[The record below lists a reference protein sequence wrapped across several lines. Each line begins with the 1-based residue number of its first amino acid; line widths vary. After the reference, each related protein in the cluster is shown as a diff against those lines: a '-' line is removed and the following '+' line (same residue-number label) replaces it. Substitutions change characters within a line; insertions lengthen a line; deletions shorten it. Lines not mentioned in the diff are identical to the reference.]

1 LPGVFVEVRGKR
13 LSKVELYEKIR
24 LARRDEA
31 LSVRALAVRFG
42 VHRREVR
49 AALVSPEPAPRK
61 TPQRAAPVTG
71 AWHGWIREV
80 LVADRDAPRK
90 QRHTA
95 KRIRDRLAEEH
106 GVLISESQCRV
117 VVARIRA
124 EIADE
129 VGTPVKVFVPQT
141 RLPGAEGEVDWGK
154 FDAVIAGQTMT
165 LHLFSMWLAFSTRAF
180 HRAYVNEAQESFTD
194 AHVRAFERFD
204 GVPRRV
210 RYDNL
215 KTAVVKILAGRD
227 RTENERFIA
236 LRSHYGFES
245 FFCEPGVDGAHEK
258 GGVEGDIG
266 RFRRNHLTPVPVFD
280 SLADLNAFLEQ
291 CDTADAQRWVT
302 GRGPGAGGR
311 VHGLAALERPALWM
325 LPVEPFTA
333 VTRLSARVDT
343 KARVCVRQCFYS
355 VPVRHVGR
363 RVSVELGAETVTVHA
378 DGGIVASH
386 VRGVHRRSEILDLD
400 HYLEVLWRR
409 PGAMPAATALAQA
422 RITGRFRP
430 EHQQFWDLARR
441 RNGDQA
447 GTRALCDVLLLHRH
461 HHSDHVIAA
470 IRAALSIGN
479 VDPAVV
485 AVETRRAI
493 EHHLQP
499 EPAVGPVER
508 VPDLSVYDQLLI
520 IDQPDQK
527 ANPE

>member
-1 LPGVFVEVRGKR
+1 VRGKR

-24 LARRDEA
+24 LAHRDER
-31 LSVRALAVRFG
+31 LSVRALSVRFR
-42 VHRREVR
+42 VHRRDVR
-49 AALVSPEPAPRK
+49 AALVSPEPASRK
-61 TPQRAAPVTG
+61 APQRAAPLTG

-106 GVLISESQCRV
+106 GVLISESQCRA
-117 VVARIRA
+117 VVAKIRA
-124 EIADE
+124 EIATE
-129 VGTPVKVFVPQT
+129 AGTPTKVFVPQT
-141 RLPGAEGEVDWGK
+141 RLPGAEGEVDWGQ
-154 FDAVIAGQTMT
+154 FDAVIGGQTVT

-215 KTAVVKILAGRD
+215 KTAVVKILTGRD
-227 RTENERFIA
+227 RTENERFTL

-245 FFCEPGVDGAHEK
+245 FFCEPGIAGAHEK

-266 RFRRNHLTPVPVFD
+266 WFRRNHLTPVPAFD
-280 SLADLNAFLEQ
+280 TLAELNAYLEE
-291 CDTADAQRWVT
+291 CDTADLQRWVT
-302 GRGPGAGGR
+302 GRGPGAGER
-311 VHGLAALERPALWM
+311 VHALATLEQPALWP
-325 LPVEPFTA
+325 LPVERFAA

-343 KARVCVRQCFYS
+343 KSRVCVRQCFYS
-355 VPVRHVGR
+355 VPVRHVGS
-363 RVSVELGAETVTVHA
+363 RVIVELGAETVTVHA
-378 DGGIVASH
+378 AGNTVASH
-386 VRGVHRRSEILDLD
+386 VRGVHRGSEILDLD

-409 PGAMPAATALAQA
+409 PGAMPGATALAQA
-422 RITGRFRP
+422 RSTGRFRP
-430 EHQQFWDLARR
+430 EHQQFWDAARR
-441 RNGDQA
+441 RDGDTA
-447 GTRALCDVLLLHRH
+447 GTRALCDVLLLHRYH
-461 HHSDHVIAA
+461 HTDHVIAG

-479 VDPAVV
+479 TDPAVV

-493 EHHLQP
+493 EHLQP

-508 VPDLSVYDQLLI
+508 VPDLSIYDQLLTI
-520 IDQPDQK
+520 QPEQK

>member
-1 LPGVFVEVRGKR
+1 M
-13 LSKVELYEKIR
+13 ELYEKIR
-24 LARRDEA
+24 LAARDER
-31 LSVRALAVRFG
+31 LSVRALAVRFR

-49 AALVSPEPAPRK
+49 AALSSPEPAARK
-61 TPQRAAPVTG
+61 SAERAAPVTG
-71 AWHGWIREV
+71 VWHGWIREV

-95 KRIRDRLAEEH
+95 ARIRDRLAEEK
-106 GVLISESQCRV
+106 GVLISESQCRA
-117 VVARIRA
+117 VVAKIRA
-124 EIADE
+124 EIAAE
-129 VGTPVKVFVPQT
+129 FGTPVKVFVPQT
-141 RLPGAEGEVDWGK
+141 RLPGAEGEVDWGQ
-154 FDAVIAGQTMT
+154 FDAVIGGETVT

-215 KTAVVKILAGRD
+215 KTAVVKILQGRD

-245 FFCEPGVDGAHEK
+245 FFCEPGIAGAHEK

-266 RFRRNHLTPVPVFD
+266 WFRRNHLTPVPVFAT
-280 SLADLNAFLEQ
+280 LTDLNAFLER
-291 CDTADAQRWVT
+291 CDTIDGQRWVT
-302 GRGPGAGGR
+302 GRGPGAGDR
-311 VHGLAALERPALWM
+311 VHSLAMFERSALWM
-325 LPVEPFTA
+325 LPVERFKA

-355 VPVRHVGR
+355 VPARFSGQ
-363 RVSVELGAETVTVHA
+363 RVTVELGAEIVTVYAHGA
-378 DGGIVASH
+378 GVAVH

-409 PGAMPAATALAQA
+409 PGALPGSTALAQA
-422 RITGRFRP
+422 RATGRFRP

-441 RNGDQA
+441 HNGDTA

-461 HHSDHVIAA
+461 HNTDHVIAG

-479 VDPAVV
+479 TDPAVV

-493 EHHLQP
+493 EHLQP
-499 EPAVGPVER
+499 EPAGGPVER
-508 VPDLSVYDQLLI
+508 FPDLSIYDQLLTI
-520 IDQPDQK
+520 QQPNQK
-527 ANPE
+527 AEPE

>member
-1 LPGVFVEVRGKR
+1 M
-13 LSKVELYEKIR
+13 SKVELYEKVR
-24 LARRDEA
+24 LARRDEG
-31 LSVRALAVRFG
+31 LSIRALAVRFG

-49 AALVSPEPAPRK
+49 AALASPEPAPRK
-61 TPQRAAPVTG
+61 VPDRPAPVTG

-95 KRIRDRLAEEH
+95 KRIRDRLAAEK
-106 GVLISESQCRV
+106 GVLISESQCRA
-117 VVARIRA
+117 VVAKIRVEVAA
-124 EIADE
+124 EA
-129 VGTPVKVFVPQT
+129 GTPAKVFVPQT

-154 FDAVIAGQTMT
+154 FDAVIGGEAVT
-165 LHLFSMWLAFSTRAF
+165 LHLFSMWLAFSTNAF

-215 KTAVVKILAGRD
+215 KTAATKILKGRD

-245 FFCEPGVDGAHEK
+245 FFCEPGIAGAHEK

-266 RFRRNHLTPVPVFD
+266 RFRRNHLTPVPTFAT
-280 SLADLNAFLEQ
+280 LADLNAHLER
-291 CDTADAQRWVT
+291 CDTADGQRWVT
-302 GRGPGAGGR
+302 GRGPGSGDRA
-311 VHGLAALERPALWM
+311 HSLAVLERPALWV
-325 LPVEPFTA
+325 LPLERFAA

-355 VPVRHVGR
+355 VPARLVGQ
-363 RVSVELGAETVTVHA
+363 RVTIELGAETITVIA
-378 DGGIVASH
+378 DGVAVASH
-386 VRGVHRRSEILDLD
+386 GRGVHRRSEILDLD

-409 PGAMPAATALAQA
+409 PGALPSATALAQA
-422 RITGRFRP
+422 RASGRFRP

-441 RNGDQA
+441 RHGDAA

-461 HHSDHVIAA
+461 HRPDHVLCG
-470 IRAALSIGN
+470 IRAALSIGS
-479 VDPAVV
+479 VDPGVV
-485 AVETRRAI
+485 SVETRRAV
-493 EHHLQP
+493 EHLEP
-499 EPAVGPVER
+499 EPPIGPVER
-508 VPDLSVYDQLLI
+508 VPDLSIYDQLLTI
-520 IDQPDQK
+520 EPNQEGP
-527 ANPE
+527 PS

>member
-1 LPGVFVEVRGKR
+1 M
-13 LSKVELYEKIR
+13 SKVELYEMVR

-31 LSVRALAVRFG
+31 LSIRALAAMFG

-49 AALVSPEPAPRK
+49 AALASPEPAPRK
-61 TPQRAAPVTG
+61 TPVRAAPVTG
-71 AWHGWIREV
+71 LWHGWIRDV

-106 GVLISESQCRV
+106 GVLISESQCRA

-124 EIADE
+124 ELAAE
-129 VGTPVKVFVPQT
+129 AGTPVKVFVPQT
-141 RLPGAEGEVDWGK
+141 RLAGAEGEVDWGQ
-154 FDAVIAGQTMT
+154 FDAVIGGETVT
-165 LHLFSMWLAFSTRAF
+165 LHLFSMWLAFSGRAF

-215 KTAVVKILAGRD
+215 KTAVTRILAGRD
-227 RTENERFIA
+227 RTENERFVA

-245 FFCEPGVDGAHEK
+245 FFCEPGIEGAHEK
-258 GGVEGDIG
+258 GGVEQDIG
-266 RFRRNHLTPVPVFD
+266 WFRRNHLTPVPGFD
-280 SLADLNAFLEQ
+280 TLAELNAFLEY
-291 CDTADAQRWVT
+291 CDDRDGQRWLT
-302 GRGPGAGGR
+302 GRGPGAGDR
-311 VHGLAALERPALWM
+311 VANLAALERPALWV
-325 LPVEPFTA
+325 LPAERFAA

-355 VPVRHVGR
+355 VPVRYVGQ
-363 RVSVELGAETVTVHA
+363 RVTVELGAETVTVTVEGVAVAVHA
-378 DGGIVASH
+378 
-386 VRGVHRRSEILDLD
+386 RGVHRRSEVLDLD
-400 HYLEVLWRR
+400 HYLEALWRR
-409 PGAMPAATALAQA
+409 PGALPAATALAQA
-422 RITGRFRP
+422 RSSGRFRP

-441 RNGDQA
+441 RHGDRA
-447 GTRALCDVLLLHRH
+447 GTRALCQVLLLHRH
-461 HHSDHVIAA
+461 HHADHVICG
-470 IRAALSIGN
+470 IRAALSIDN

-493 EHHLQP
+493 EHVEP

-508 VPDLSVYDQLLI
+508 VPDLSIYDQLLTI
-520 IDQPDQK
+520 EP
-527 ANPE
+527 NPEGQPE

>member
-1 LPGVFVEVRGKR
+1 MLTEVRGKR

-24 LARRDEA
+24 LVRRDES
-31 LSVRALAVRFG
+31 LSVRALAARFG

-49 AALVSPEPAPRK
+49 AALASPEPAPRK
-61 TPQRAAPVTG
+61 TPVRASPVTG
-71 AWHGWIREV
+71 EWHGWIREV
-80 LVADRDAPRK
+80 LLTDRDAPRK

-95 KRIRDRLAEEH
+95 KRIRDRLADEE

-117 VVARIRA
+117 VVARLRA
-124 EIADE
+124 EIAAE
-129 VGTPVKVFVPQT
+129 VGIPTKVFVPQT
-141 RLPGAEGEVDWGK
+141 RLPGAEGEVDWGQ
-154 FDAVIAGQTMT
+154 FEAVIGGSTVT
-165 LHLFSMWLAFSTRAF
+165 LHLFSMWLGFSTRAF

-215 KTAVVKILAGRD
+215 KTAVTRILQGRD
-227 RTENERFIA
+227 RLENERFIT

-245 FFCEPGVDGAHEK
+245 FFCEPGIDGAHEK

-266 RFRRNHLTPVPVFD
+266 RFRRNHLTPVPAFD
-280 SLADLNAFLEQ
+280 TLADLNAYLEH
-291 CDTADAQRWVT
+291 CDNLDAQRWVT
-302 GRGPGAGGR
+302 GRGPGVGDR
-311 VHGLAALERPALWM
+311 VHALMALERSAMWP
-325 LPVEPFTA
+325 LPVERFAA

-355 VPVRHVGR
+355 VPVRHTGR
-363 RVSVELGAETVTVHA
+363 RVSIELGAETVTVIV
-378 DGGIVASH
+378 DGTTVASH
-386 VRGVHRRSEILDLD
+386 ARGVHRRSEILELD

-409 PGAMPAATALAQA
+409 PGALLGATALAQA
-422 RITGRFRP
+422 RSTGRFRA
-430 EHQQFWDLARR
+430 EHQQLWDLARR
-441 RNGDQA
+441 HLGDQA

-461 HHSDHVIAA
+461 HHPDHVVAG

-479 VDPAVV
+479 ADPAVV

-493 EHHLQP
+493 EHLQP

-508 VPDLSVYDQLLI
+508 VPDLSVYDQLLTI
-520 IDQPDQK
+520 KEPDQK

>member
-1 LPGVFVEVRGKR
+1 

-24 LARRDEA
+24 LARRDEL
-31 LSVRALAVRFG
+31 LSVRGLAARFG

-49 AALVSPEPAPRK
+49 AALMSPEPAPRK
-61 TPQRAAPVTG
+61 TPVRAAPVTG
-71 AWHGWIREV
+71 EWRGWIREV

-95 KRIRDRLAEEH
+95 KRIRDRLAEEK
-106 GVLISESQCRV
+106 GVLISESQCRA
-117 VVARIRA
+117 VVAKIRA
-124 EIADE
+124 EIAVE

-141 RLPGAEGEVDWGK
+141 RLPGAEGEVDWGQ
-154 FDAVIAGQTMT
+154 FEAVIGGVTVT

-215 KTAVVKILAGRD
+215 KTAVVKILQGRD

-245 FFCEPGVDGAHEK
+245 FFCEPGIDGAHEK
-258 GGVEGDIG
+258 GGVEQDIG
-266 RFRRNHLTPVPVFD
+266 WFRRNHLTPVPAFD
-280 SLADLNAFLEQ
+280 TLADLNAFLER
-291 CDTADAQRWVT
+291 CDTADDQRWRT
-302 GRGPGAGGR
+302 GRGSGAGDR
-311 VHGLAALERPALWM
+311 VHALAALERSALWT
-325 LPVEPFTA
+325 LPAERFAA

-355 VPVRHVGR
+355 VPARHVGR
-363 RVSVELGAETVTVHA
+363 RVTVELGAESVAVTV
-378 DGGIVASH
+378 DGGTVAVH
-386 VRGVHRRSEILDLD
+386 ARGVHRRSEILDLD

-409 PGAMPAATALAQA
+409 PGALPSSTALAQA
-422 RITGRFRP
+422 RSSGRFRP

-441 RNGDQA
+441 RDGDQT

-461 HHSDHVIAA
+461 HHSDHVIAG

-493 EHHLQP
+493 EHLQP

-508 VPDLSVYDQLLI
+508 VPDLSVYDQLLTI
-520 IDQPDQK
+520 QPEQK

>member
-1 LPGVFVEVRGKR
+1 MFFEVRGKW
-13 LSKVELYEKIR
+13 LSKVELYEKVR
-24 LARRDEA
+24 LARRDEG
-31 LSVRALAVRFG
+31 LSIRALAVRFG

-49 AALVSPEPAPRK
+49 AALASPEPAPRK
-61 TPQRAAPVTG
+61 VPDRPAPVTG

-95 KRIRDRLAEEH
+95 KRIRDRLAAEK
-106 GVLISESQCRV
+106 GVLISESQCRA
-117 VVARIRA
+117 VVAKIRVEVAA
-124 EIADE
+124 EA
-129 VGTPVKVFVPQT
+129 GTPAKVFVPQT

-154 FDAVIAGQTMT
+154 FDAVIGGETMT

-194 AHVRAFERFD
+194 AHVRAFGRFE

-215 KTAVVKILAGRD
+215 KTAVVKILQGRD
-227 RTENERFIA
+227 RLENERFIS

-245 FFCEPGVDGAHEK
+245 FFCEPGIDGAHEK

-266 RFRRNHLTPVPVFD
+266 WFRRNHLTPVPTFD
-280 SLADLNAFLEQ
+280 TLADLNAFLER
-291 CDTADAQRWVT
+291 CDTADDQRWVT
-302 GRGPGAGGR
+302 GRGPGAGDR
-311 VHGLAALERPALWM
+311 VHGLAMLERAALWV
-325 LPVEPFTA
+325 LPAERFKA

-343 KARVCVRQCFYS
+343 KSRVCVRQCFYS

-363 RVSVELGAETVTVHA
+363 RVTVELGAETVTVHV
-378 DGGIVASH
+378 DGTSVASH
-386 VRGVHRRSEILDLD
+386 ARGLHRRSEILDLD

-409 PGAMPAATALAQA
+409 PGAMPGATALAQA
-422 RITGRFRP
+422 RTTGRFRP

-441 RNGDQA
+441 RDGDAA

-461 HHSDHVIAA
+461 HHTDHVIAG

-493 EHHLQP
+493 EHLQP

-508 VPDLSVYDQLLI
+508 VPDQSVYDQLLTLQ
-520 IDQPDQK
+520 QPDQK

>member
-1 LPGVFVEVRGKR
+1 M
-13 LSKVELYEKIR
+13 SKVELYEKIR
-24 LARRDEA
+24 LARRDEL
-31 LSVRALAVRFG
+31 LSVRGLAARFG

-49 AALVSPEPAPRK
+49 AALMSPEPAPRK
-61 TPQRAAPVTG
+61 TPVRAAPVTG
-71 AWHGWIREV
+71 EWRGWIREV

-95 KRIRDRLAEEH
+95 KRIRDRLAEEK
-106 GVLISESQCRV
+106 GVLISESQCRA
-117 VVARIRA
+117 VVAKIRA
-124 EIADE
+124 EIAVE

-141 RLPGAEGEVDWGK
+141 RLPGAEGEVDWGQ
-154 FDAVIAGQTMT
+154 FDAVIGGVTVT

-215 KTAVVKILAGRD
+215 KTAVVKILQGRD

-245 FFCEPGVDGAHEK
+245 FFCEPGIDGAHEK
-258 GGVEGDIG
+258 GGVEQDIG
-266 RFRRNHLTPVPVFD
+266 WFRRNHLTPVPAFD
-280 SLADLNAFLEQ
+280 TLADLNAFLER
-291 CDTADAQRWVT
+291 CDTADDQRWRT
-302 GRGPGAGGR
+302 GRGSGAGDR
-311 VHGLAALERPALWM
+311 VHALAALERSALWT
-325 LPVEPFTA
+325 LPAERFAA

-355 VPVRHVGR
+355 VPARHVGR
-363 RVSVELGAETVTVHA
+363 RVTVELGAESVAVTV
-378 DGGIVASH
+378 DGGTVAVH
-386 VRGVHRRSEILDLD
+386 ARGVHRRSEILDLD

-409 PGAMPAATALAQA
+409 PGALPSSTALAQA
-422 RITGRFRP
+422 RSSGRFRP

-441 RNGDQA
+441 RDGDQT

-461 HHSDHVIAA
+461 HHSDHVIAG

-493 EHHLQP
+493 EHLQP

-508 VPDLSVYDQLLI
+508 VPDLSVYDQLLTI
-520 IDQPDQK
+520 QPEQK

>member
-1 LPGVFVEVRGKR
+1 M
-13 LSKVELYEKIR
+13 SKVELYEKIR

-31 LSVRALAVRFG
+31 LSVRALAARFR
-42 VHRREVR
+42 VHRREIR
-49 AALVSPEPAPRK
+49 AALSSPEPAPRK
-61 TPQRAAPVTG
+61 APQRAAPVTG
-71 AWHGWIREV
+71 VWHGWIREV
-80 LVADRDAPRK
+80 LVADRGAPRK

-95 KRIRDRLAEEH
+95 ARIRDRLAEEQ

-117 VVARIRA
+117 VVARIRS
-124 EIADE
+124 EIAAE

-141 RLPGAEGEVDWGK
+141 RLPGVEGEVDCRWGQ
-154 FDAVIAGQTMT
+154 FEAVIGGQTVT
-165 LHLFSMWLAFSTRAF
+165 LHLFSMWLAFSTRGF

-245 FFCEPGVDGAHEK
+245 FFCEPGIGGAHEK

-266 RFRRNHLTPVPVFD
+266 WFRRNHLTPVPVFD
-280 SLADLNAFLEQ
+280 TLADLNGFLER
-291 CDTADAQRWVT
+291 CDTADGQRWVT

-311 VHGLAALERPALWM
+311 VEALAALERPAMWT
-325 LPVEPFTA
+325 LPAERFAA
-333 VTRLSARVDT
+333 VTRLTARVDT
-343 KARVCVRQCFYS
+343 KSRVCVRQCFYS

-363 RVSVELGAETVTVHA
+363 RVLVELGAETVTANV
-378 DGGIVASH
+378 DGVVVAAH

-409 PGAMPAATALAQA
+409 PGAMPGATALAQA
-422 RITGRFRP
+422 RATGRFRP

-441 RNGDQA
+441 RDGDQA
-447 GTRALCDVLLLHRH
+447 GTRALCDVLLLHRYH
-461 HHSDHVIAA
+461 HTDHVIAG

-493 EHHLQP
+493 EHLQP

-508 VPDLSVYDQLLI
+508 VPDLSVYDQLLTI
-520 IDQPDQK
+520 QPEQK

>member
-1 LPGVFVEVRGKR
+1 M
-13 LSKVELYEKIR
+13 SKVELYEKIR
-24 LARRDEA
+24 LAHRDER

-49 AALVSPEPAPRK
+49 AALRSPEPAPRK
-61 TPQRAAPVTG
+61 IPQRTAPLTG
-71 AWHGWIREV
+71 VWHGWIREV

-117 VVARIRA
+117 VVAKIRA
-124 EIADE
+124 AIASE

-141 RLPGAEGEVDWGK
+141 RLPGVEGEVDWGQ
-154 FDAVIAGQTMT
+154 FDAVIGGETVT

-204 GVPRRV
+204 GVVRRV

-215 KTAVVKILAGRD
+215 KTAVVKILRGRD
-227 RTENERFIA
+227 RTENERFVA

-245 FFCEPGVDGAHEK
+245 FFCEPGIDGAHEK

-266 RFRRNHLTPVPVFD
+266 WFRRNHLTPVPAFD
-280 SLADLNAFLEQ
+280 TLAELNAYLERCDLADG
-291 CDTADAQRWVT
+291 QRWVT
-302 GRGPGAGGR
+302 GRGPGAGAGDR
-311 VHGLAALERPALWM
+311 VHGLAALERPAMWP
-325 LPVEPFTA
+325 LPAERFVA
-333 VTRLSARVDT
+333 VTRLTARVDT
-343 KARVCVRQCFYS
+343 KSRVCVRQCFYS

-363 RVSVELGAETVTVHA
+363 RVIVELGAETITVIA
-378 DGGIVASH
+378 DGGAVASH
-386 VRGVHRRSEILDLD
+386 ARGVHRRSEILDLD

-409 PGAMPAATALAQA
+409 PGAMAGATALAQA
-422 RITGRFRP
+422 RATGRFGP
-430 EHQQFWDLARR
+430 EHQQFWDAARR
-441 RNGDQA
+441 AGGDAA
-447 GTRALCDVLLLHRH
+447 GTRALCDVLLLHRY
-461 HHSDHVIAA
+461 HHSDHVIAG

-485 AVETRRAI
+485 AVEARRAI
-493 EHHLQP
+493 EHLQH
-499 EPAVGPVER
+499 EPAIGPVER
-508 VPDLSVYDQLLI
+508 VPDLSVYDQLLTI
-520 IDQPDQK
+520 EHDQK